1 MTIWTKFTHEPS
13 KEIYDV
19 KLDTGHI
26 IPRLQRAAD
35 GNFYRGKLCIKAE
48 YVREIRVFDESNKD

>member
-19 KLDTGHI
+19 KLDTGHVVH
-26 IPRLQRAAD
+26 RLQRDAN
-35 GNFYRGKLCIKAE
+35 GNFCRDKLTIKPE
-48 YVREIRVFDESNKD
+48 YVRFIRVHDESNRD